1 MEQAN
6 TGSTLVGGIGDVTST
21 AKGSGA
27 RYNTGKPPLELI
39 PLRLLADYYSATE
52 GPGLRARSMQEDAA
66 ILCLRALGRFQE
78 RGTQGDLLDAL
89 LVLGNHWDAC
99 AHVFDYGRRKYAEFN
114 WAKGMKWSV
123 PLGCAARHLEKI
135 ILGQENDDESG
146 LSHAGHVY
154 CNVVMLYTY
163 TLTFAEGD
171 DRPPVGYLYPEPVA
185 SRTHLLVNV
194 TGPIVPHSAGD
205 DHEALTF
212 HKLVY
217 AEEEKATAPVEE
229 VAVPRLC
236 CYCKHATKT
245 LLDDPCRRCLG
256 EASTTDVGVRPFWEA
271 Q

>member
-1 MEQAN
+1 MEQAI
-6 TGSTLVGGIGDVTST
+6 TGSAPVGGIGDVTST

-39 PLRLLADYYSATE
+39 PLRLMADFYSATE
-52 GPGLRARSMQEDAA
+52 GPGLRARTMQEDAA

-78 RGTQGDLLDAL
+78 RGTSADLLDAL
-89 LVLGNHWDAC
+89 LVLGNCWDDC

-123 PLGCAARHLEKI
+123 PLGCAGRHLEKI
-135 ILGQENDDESG
+135 ILGQENDVESG

-163 TLTFAEGD
+163 CLTFEEGD

-185 SRTHLLVNV
+185 SRPPTLPLVNV
-194 TGPIVPHSAGD
+194 TGPIVAQSVGY

-212 HKLVY
+212 HVLVA
-217 AEEEKATAPVEE
+217 AEEEAP
-229 VAVPRLC
+229 AQKPTPDRR
-236 CYCKHATKT
+236 CYTCKHNQVPVV
-245 LLDDPCRRCLG
+245 LEPCLG
-256 EASTTDVGVRPFWEA
+256 CLVECQAGNDRPRWEA
-271 Q
+271 P